1 MSTQRPRGPGGVPN
15 GRAEGPVQRAHIDAR
30 DNGERV
36 SNMTRAEKFEDEKKR
51 IIESCFSK
59 RDDDGSCMWTSEH

>member
-1 MSTQRPRGPGGVPN
+1 MSTQRPRVPGGASN
-15 GRAEGPVQRAHIDAR
+15 GRVEGPVQRAQVDAR
-30 DNGERV
+30 DNGDRV

-59 RDDDGSCMWTSEH
+59 KDEDGSCM